1 MLTVESAVVSADAV
15 RAALANVT
23 EVYEALQPYERKE
36 LVRLLLQRAEVGE
49 HRITLEIRGRLQELP
64 GAATLGA
71 KSGSRSE
78 RPGWLPDEDS
88 NLEPTG

>member
-1 MLTVESAVVSADAV
+1 VESAVVSADAV

-64 GAATLGA
+64 GACHLGGQERLTL
-71 KSGSRSE
+71 
-78 RPGWLPDEDS
+78 
-88 NLEPTG
+88 